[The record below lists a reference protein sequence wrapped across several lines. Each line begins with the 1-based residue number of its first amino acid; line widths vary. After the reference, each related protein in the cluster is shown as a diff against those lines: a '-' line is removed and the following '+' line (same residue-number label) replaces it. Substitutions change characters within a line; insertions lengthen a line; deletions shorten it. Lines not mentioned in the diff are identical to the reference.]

1 MCSGR
6 SKHIWAFHG
15 SSLRLE
21 STIEL
26 VGSQPPL
33 GSRNSA
39 KSGRERSE
47 RPIWSGKRSA
57 RLGSPFSLDVPR
69 VNRRS
74 VDLSVVRVSRLDVGD
89 RWSSGSAMGPTAFAG
104 GARPKDPFVFQG
116 LNDPP
121 TSLVFTDGWMHE
133 PNSRSMSLERFRLWR
148 LHSCGSKAKPESNA
162 PLVIPE

>member
-1 MCSGR
+1 M
-6 SKHIWAFHG
+6 
-15 SSLRLE
+15 E

-133 PNSRSMSLERFRLWR
+133 PNSRSINVSGALSTLEASLVRIQGETRVERPPRHPGVDR
-148 LHSCGSKAKPESNA
+148 
-162 PLVIPE
+162 I